1 MRLGLTLVKRGIILR
16 CLDFY
21 YLLPVNENLPCI
33 VGHEHEMKADLFTR
47 RILFQAKNSTNSE
60 HWYAL

>member
-1 MRLGLTLVKRGIILR
+1 MLR
-16 CLDFY
+16 CLDFF
-21 YLLPVNENLPCI
+21 YLLPVNENLACI
-33 VGHEHEMKADLFTR
+33 VGHEHEIKADLFTR

>member
-1 MRLGLTLVKRGIILR
+1 MLR

-21 YLLPVNENLPCI
+21 YLLPVNENLACI

-47 RILFQAKNSTNSE
+47 RILFQAKNSTIMLFKNPSLYL
-60 HWYAL
+60 HSM